1 MANPA
6 PPQPKRS
13 ALPGNGGSHSSDKTD
28 GQGAETANLIDLR
41 VARRIRASR
50 LRSGMTLQA
59 LAQEIG
65 VAFQQAHKY
74 ERGQSRISA
83 GRLFHIAKT
92 LDTPITYFFLPDDE
106 AKALEPGAANEATI
120 NFPSP
125 SFSGQTEGPTPESSG
140 GKLGTSRLNG
150 PGLVGDRRGATT
162 ALFAVLLTLFFGFAG
177 LGVDFG
183 IWYTPKRQ
191 YQSAA
196 DSSAIPGAIEVVAGK
211 GNFDGSGLPVGP
223 ATTDLQ
229 NLAMYAAGNNLPVNV
244 ANNLPVDRRRS
255 STLLNGGTARVH
267 TGSGKFVRLA
277 E

>member
-1 MANPA
+1 LAHPA

-13 ALPGNGGSHSSDKTD
+13 ALPGNGGSHSNDKTD
-28 GQGAETANLIDLR
+28 GPGDETAILIDLR

-50 LRSGMTLQA
+50 LRSGMTLQK

-92 LDTPITYFFLPDDE
+92 LDTPITYFFLSDDE
-106 AKALEPGAANEATI
+106 ARALESRPAKEAAI
-120 NFPSP
+120 NFPAP
-125 SFSGQTEGPTPESSG
+125 SLSGQTEGPAPESSG
-140 GKLGTSRLNG
+140 GKLGASRLNG
-150 PGLVGDRRGATT
+150 LGLVGDRRGATT

-177 LGVDFG
+177 LGGDFG
-183 IWYTPKRQ
+183 TWYTLKRQ

-196 DSSAIPGAIEVVAGK
+196 ANGGISGPIALPAAK
-211 GNFDGSGLPVGP
+211 GNFDGIGLPVGP

-229 NLAMYAAGNNLPVNV
+229 NIAMYTAGDNLPVNV
-244 ANNLPVDRRRS
+244 ANSLLVDGRRS
-255 STLLNGGTARVH
+255 STLLNGGTTRVH
-267 TGSGKFVRLA
+267 TGSAKFVSLA